1 MKRLWKK
8 ALGTVLALTIGGV
21 VASEIWPDRA
31 ANLMLAGLN
40 LSAGL
45 QSETVETSFGEVHY
59 LEGGEGQTIV
69 FFHGIYALKEHWIDM
84 SRYISD
90 EYRVILLDLPGFGQ
104 NQRLDPEQYDY
115 KRQTQNVLETLD
127 AIGVEQFHIA
137 ANSMGAQIAGQLA
150 VSIPER
156 VQSVAFIGSPVGISS
171 PTLSDMERA
180 IERGHMPLVVRSH
193 DDYEARMA
201 WLFPEEPFIPRP
213 IARFWASSEVSNA
226 ESNDE
231 IWHAVASS
239 NVPTLEELATSIVQ
253 PTLVLWCEEDR
264 IFHPSGA
271 AILAK
276 ALPNSSLVI
285 VPGCG
290 HLPMLDQPEETARNL
305 SEFLN

>member
-45 QSETVETSFGEVHY
+45 QSVTIETSFGEVHY

-84 SRYISD
+84 SRHISD
-90 EYRVILLDLPGFGQ
+90 DYRVILLDLPGFGQ

-115 KRQTQNVLETLD
+115 QRQTQNVLETLD

-156 VQSVAFIGSPVGISS
+156 VRSVAFIGSPVGVSS
-171 PTLSDMERA
+171 PTPSDMELA
-180 IERGHMPLVVRSH
+180 IKGGHMPLIVTSY
-193 DDYEARMA
+193 DEYDARMS

-213 IARFWASSEVSNA
+213 IARFWASSEVSHA
-226 ESNDE
+226 ESNLE
-231 IWHAVASS
+231 IWKAVASS
-239 NVPTLEELATSIVQ
+239 SAPKLEELAPSIIQ

-271 AILAK
+271 AVLAN
-276 ALPNSSLVI
+276 ALTNATLVNTS
-285 VPGCG
+285 GCG
-290 HLPMLDQPEETARNL
+290 HLPMLDRPEETARIL